1 MKESA
6 TPSSRMLQGA
16 FILILAA
23 VLSKLIGTI
32 QKIPLQNMGG
42 DGVFGIY
49 NAVYPFYTLV
59 LLVATAG
66 FPAAVSKFVAEE
78 MASGNPAGARRVMRL
93 SSLLLM
99 VLGVVCGVF
108 MYTAAP
114 LLASWID
121 NKHTEL
127 AIRSAALAL
136 PLVPIMAGLRGY
148 FQGLHDMVPTA
159 VSQVTEQTIRVA
171 AMVVLL
177 VILNQYGASDD
188 WIAAGATFGSAAGGA
203 AGLIVMLIYWWIH
216 RHRSR
221 VAAADTAAKVT
232 LPVTEKE
239 PVWPLFKALLLY
251 ALPVCLGSLSAPLI
265 SLVDTFTVPRLL
277 KSTGWSE
284 AEAMIQFGIYNRGIP
299 LVQLLA
305 MLATSMSV
313 LFIPA
318 LAEARVRQRMDLIR
332 SQTQQTVNW
341 FWLLGLASS
350 VGIAV
355 LAVPVDITL
364 YQDDA
369 GSAAIRW
376 LAFTGIGATLS
387 IVTAAMLQGM
397 GSVRAP
403 AVHLL
408 LSTVVKAV
416 LNILLVPLYGINGAA
431 IAGIVA
437 YSLAAVLNILLLARL
452 TRFSLSWRDLLLKP
466 LLVTLVMG
474 LCVVGWMWAAGVMM
488 DRMYIHP
495 RMEALVITLGGVVIG
510 GVVFLIGL
518 FRTRLMTEEQARALP
533 KVGSKLVKLLRM
545 MRITG

>member
-16 FILILAA
+16 FILIAAA

-99 VLGVVCGVF
+99 VLGIGCGIC
-108 MYTAAP
+108 MYVSAP

-171 AMVVLL
+171 SMVVLL
-177 VILNQYGASDD
+177 VILNQAGQSDD

-216 RHRSR
+216 RRRTGSIATES
-221 VAAADTAAKVT
+221 VV
-232 LPVTEKE
+232 LPAGERE

-265 SLVDTFTVPRLL
+265 SLVDTFTMPRLL
-277 KSTGWSE
+277 KGTGWSE

-350 VGIAV
+350 VGIAL
-355 LAVPVDITL
+355 LAVPVDIML

-408 LSTVVKAV
+408 LSTVVKAI

-437 YSLAAVLNILLLARL
+437 YSLGAVLNILLLVRV
-452 TRFSLSWRDLLLKP
+452 TRFSMSWRDLLWKP
-466 LLVTLVMG
+466 LLVTTVMG
-474 LCVVGWMWAAGVMM
+474 VCVIGWMWAAGMMM
-488 DRMYIHP
+488 DMMHIHP
-495 RMEALVITLGGVVIG
+495 RMEALVVTLGGVVIG
-510 GVVFLIGL
+510 GLVFLIGL
-518 FRTRLMTEEQARALP
+518 FRTQLMTEEQALALP
-533 KVGSKLVKLLRM
+533 KIGGKLVKLLRT

>member
-16 FILILAA
+16 FILIAAA

-99 VLGVVCGVF
+99 VLGIGCGIC
-108 MYTAAP
+108 MYVSAP

-148 FQGLHDMVPTA
+148 FQGLHNMVPTA

-171 AMVVLL
+171 SMVVLL
-177 VILNQYGASDD
+177 VILNQAGQSDD

-216 RHRSR
+216 RRRTGSIATES
-221 VAAADTAAKVT
+221 VV
-232 LPVTEKE
+232 LPAGERE

-265 SLVDTFTVPRLL
+265 SLVDTFTMPRLL
-277 KSTGWSE
+277 KGTGWSE

-350 VGIAV
+350 VGIAL
-355 LAVPVDITL
+355 LAVPVDIML

-408 LSTVVKAV
+408 LSTVVKAI

-437 YSLAAVLNILLLARL
+437 YSLGAVLNILLLVRL
-452 TRFSLSWRDLLLKP
+452 TRFSMSWRDLLWKP
-466 LLVTLVMG
+466 LLVTTVMG
-474 LCVVGWMWAAGVMM
+474 VCVIGWMWAAGMMM
-488 DRMYIHP
+488 DMMHIHP
-495 RMEALVITLGGVVIG
+495 RMEALVVTLGGVVIG
-510 GVVFLIGL
+510 GLVFLIGL
-518 FRTRLMTEEQARALP
+518 FRTQLMTEEQALALP
-533 KVGSKLVKLLRM
+533 KIGGKLVKLLRT

>member
-16 FILILAA
+16 FILIAAA

-99 VLGVVCGVF
+99 VLGIGCGIC
-108 MYTAAP
+108 MYVSAP

-171 AMVVLL
+171 SMVVLL
-177 VILNQYGASDD
+177 VILNQAGQSDD

-216 RHRSR
+216 RRRTGTIATES
-221 VAAADTAAKVT
+221 VV
-232 LPVTEKE
+232 LPGGERE

-265 SLVDTFTVPRLL
+265 SLVDTFTMPRLL
-277 KSTGWSE
+277 KGTGWSE

-341 FWLLGLASS
+341 FWLLGFASS
-350 VGIAV
+350 VGIAL
-355 LAVPVDITL
+355 LAVPVDIML

-408 LSTVVKAV
+408 LSTVVKAI

-437 YSLAAVLNILLLARL
+437 YSLGAVLNILLLVRL
-452 TRFSLSWRDLLLKP
+452 TRFSMSWRDLLWKP
-466 LLVTLVMG
+466 LLVTTVMG
-474 LCVVGWMWAAGVMM
+474 VCVIGWMWAAGMMM
-488 DRMYIHP
+488 DMMHIHP
-495 RMEALVITLGGVVIG
+495 RMEALVVTLGGVVIG
-510 GVVFLIGL
+510 GLVFLIGL
-518 FRTRLMTEEQARALP
+518 FRTQLMTEEQALALP
-533 KVGSKLVKLLRM
+533 KIGGKLVKLLRT

>member
-16 FILILAA
+16 FILIAAA

-78 MASGNPAGARRVMRL
+78 MASGNPVGARRVMRL

-99 VLGVVCGVF
+99 VLGIGCGIC
-108 MYTAAP
+108 MYVSAP

-171 AMVVLL
+171 SMVVLL
-177 VILNQYGASDD
+177 VILNQAGQSDD

-216 RHRSR
+216 RRRTGTIATES
-221 VAAADTAAKVT
+221 VV
-232 LPVTEKE
+232 LPAGERE

-265 SLVDTFTVPRLL
+265 SLVDTFTMPRLL
-277 KSTGWSE
+277 KGTGWSE

-350 VGIAV
+350 VGIAL
-355 LAVPVDITL
+355 LAVPVDIML

-408 LSTVVKAV
+408 LSTVVKAI

-437 YSLAAVLNILLLARL
+437 YSLGAVLNILLLVRL
-452 TRFSLSWRDLLLKP
+452 TRFSMSWRDLLWKP
-466 LLVTLVMG
+466 LLVTTVMG
-474 LCVVGWMWAAGVMM
+474 VCVIGWMWAAGMMM
-488 DRMYIHP
+488 DMMHIHP
-495 RMEALVITLGGVVIG
+495 RMEALVVTLGGVVIG
-510 GVVFLIGL
+510 GLVFLIGL
-518 FRTRLMTEEQARALP
+518 FRTQLMTEEQALALP
-533 KVGSKLVKLLRM
+533 KIGGKLVKLLRT

>member
-6 TPSSRMLQGA
+6 TPSSRMLKGA
-16 FILILAA
+16 FILIAAA

-78 MASGNPAGARRVMRL
+78 MAAGNPAGARRVMRL

-99 VLGVVCGVF
+99 VLGIGCGVC
-108 MYTAAP
+108 MYVSAP

-159 VSQVTEQTIRVA
+159 VSQVTEQTIRVT
-171 AMVVLL
+171 AMVMLL
-177 VILNQYGASDD
+177 VILNQAGTSDD

-203 AGLIVMLIYWWIH
+203 AGLIVMLIYWWLH
-216 RHRSR
+216 RRCAGSMTAER
-221 VAAADTAAKVT
+221 VV
-232 LPVTEKE
+232 LPAGERE

-277 KSTGWSE
+277 KGTGWSE

-350 VGIAV
+350 VGIAL
-355 LAVPVDITL
+355 LAVPVDIML

-408 LSTVVKAV
+408 LSTVVKAL

-437 YSLAAVLNILLLARL
+437 YSLGAVLNILLLVRL
-452 TRFSLSWRDLLLKP
+452 TRFSMSWRDLLWKP
-466 LLVTLVMG
+466 LLVTTVMG
-474 LCVVGWMWAAGVMM
+474 VCVIGWMWAAGMVMDM
-488 DRMYIHP
+488 MHIHT
-495 RMEALVITLGGVVIG
+495 RIEALVVTLGGVVIG
-510 GVVFLIGL
+510 GLVFLIGL
-518 FRTRLMTEEQARALP
+518 FRTQLMTEEQALALP
-533 KVGSKLVKLLRM
+533 KIGGKLVKLLRT